1 MIFVISK
8 ALVYAVNR
16 ILNSPVELVDWK
28 LHSTRRAD
36 KAERRLA
43 ARTDGQSEHFVARIE
58 GFDLVVQVAPFGRGI
73 QQFVIHAF
81 RHAVILVTAAVFEAY
96 FQNRM
101 FITNGEQV

>member
-1 MIFVISK
+1 MSK
-8 ALVYAVNR
+8 ASHDFTFRGRL
-16 ILNSPVELVDWK
+16 LGNS
-28 LHSTRRAD
+28 HSTTAD

-101 FITNGEQV
+101 FITNGE